1 GQKREIERAQRKREQ
16 AHTHVLLSL
25 SSTLHHSTLP
35 SLFTSPLS
43 AISLLLSP
51 VIRALLRFLLTPF
64 LFFLLL
70 SFFQMA
76 TSLLTG
82 ASAVVTG
89 GGSGIGRAI
98 CSRLAENGARVFV
111 VDRSVNA
118 ARQTISALPNASA
131 HVAIECDVSKSDSV
145 ATLKSEVLKSCDAPP
160 SILVNCAGITKD
172 STLLKMKEDQFDD
185 VIAVNLKGV
194 HLVSQSFI
202 RASVESQKSL
212 TIVNISSIIGKVGGF
227 GQTNYAA
234 TKAGVIG
241 WTKSAAK
248 ELARKNIRVNAVLP
262 GFIKTPMTEA
272 MPPEVLAKICEGI
285 PMNRMGDVNEIA
297 DAVLFLSSPLST
309 YVTGTTIE
317 VTGGLHM

>member
-1 GQKREIERAQRKREQ
+1 TESFES
-16 AHTHVLLSL
+16 THVLFPCLFIA
-25 SSTLHHSTLP
+25 HSTTP
-35 SLFTSPLS
+35 PIHATAYRVILS
-43 AISLLLSP
+43 VCPHFSSILL
-51 VIRALLRFLLTPF
+51 
-64 LFFLLL
+64 
-70 SFFQMA
+70 FQMA

-98 CSRLAENGARVFV
+98 CSRLAENGARIFV
-111 VDRSVNA
+111 VDRSVAA
-118 ARQTISALPNASA
+118 ARQTISSLPNSSV
-131 HVAIECDVSKSDSV
+131 HVPIECDVSKSDSV
-145 ATLKSEVLKSCDAPP
+145 ATLRTEVLKSNNAPP

-172 STLLKMKEDQFDD
+172 STLLKMKEEQFDD

-202 RASVESQKSL
+202 RASVEAQTPL
-212 TIVNISSIIGKVGGF
+212 AVVNISSIIGKVGNF

-248 ELARKNIRVNAVLP
+248 ELAKKNVRVNAVLP
-262 GFIKTPMTEA
+262 GFVKTPMTEA
-272 MPPEVLAKICEGI
+272 MPPEVLKKICDGI
-285 PMNRMGDVNEIA
+285 PMNRMGEANEIA
-297 DAVLFLSSPLST
+297 DVVLFLSSPMAS

-317 VTGGLHM
+317 VTGGLYM

>member
-1 GQKREIERAQRKREQ
+1 ERSET
-16 AHTHVLLSL
+16 THVLF
-25 SSTLHHSTLP
+25 
-35 SLFTSPLS
+35 LFTRFTTPLTLFIL
-43 AISLLLSP
+43 AIAYR
-51 VIRALLRFLLTPF
+51 VF
-64 LFFLLL
+64 L
-70 SFFQMA
+70 SFFFYSSHIFLFQMA

-98 CSRLAENGARVFV
+98 CSRLAENGARIFV
-111 VDRSVNA
+111 VDRSGVA
-118 ARQTISALPNASA
+118 ARETISSLPNSSS
-131 HVAIECDVSKSDSV
+131 HVAIECDVSKSASV
-145 ATLKSEVLKSCDAPP
+145 ATLRSEVLKSNDVPP

-172 STLLKMKEDQFDD
+172 STLLKMKEEQFDD
-185 VIAVNLKGV
+185 VVAVNLKGV

-202 RASVESQKSL
+202 RASVEAQSSL
-212 TIVNISSIIGKVGGF
+212 AIVNISSIIGKVGNF

-248 ELARKNIRVNAVLP
+248 ELARKNVRVNAVLP
-262 GFIKTPMTEA
+262 GFVKTPMTDA
-272 MPPEVLAKICEGI
+272 MPPDVLKKICEGI
-285 PMNRMGDVNEIA
+285 PMYRMGEANEIA
-297 DAVLFLSSPLST
+297 DVVLFLSSPMAS

>member
-1 GQKREIERAQRKREQ
+1 MTKRDSSR
-16 AHTHVLLSL
+16 HTCSFLLSR
-25 SSTLHHSTLP
+25 SPSATHHS
-35 SLFTSPLS
+35 LFPLL
-43 AISLLLSP
+43 I
-51 VIRALLRFLLTPF
+51 V
-64 LFFLLL
+64 LFFVFPLHSSLIFL
-70 SFFQMA
+70 FQMA

-98 CSRLAENGARVFV
+98 CSRLAESGARIFV
-111 VDRSVNA
+111 VDRSVSA
-118 ARQTISALPNASA
+118 ARQTISSLPNSSA
-131 HVAIECDVSKSDSV
+131 HVAIECDVSQSASV
-145 ATLKSEVLKSCDAPP
+145 ATLKSEVLKSNEVPP

-172 STLLKMKEDQFDD
+172 STLLKMKEEQFDD
-185 VIAVNLKGV
+185 VIAVNLKGL

-202 RASVESQKSL
+202 RASVEAKRSL
-212 TIVNISSIIGKVGGF
+212 AIVNISSIIGKVGNF

-248 ELARKNIRVNAVLP
+248 ELARKNVRVNAVLP
-262 GFIKTPMTEA
+262 GFVKTPMTDA
-272 MPPEVLAKICEGI
+272 MPPEVLKKICEGI
-285 PMNRMGDVNEIA
+285 PMNRMGEVNEIA
-297 DAVLFLSSPLST
+297 DVVLFLSSPLAS